1 MPAIWL
7 VTDPSYPE
15 AEARRVA
22 DGCEEEGTPLAWSVR
37 SGDTKELARFA
48 CLSSQLEV
56 GIGIGRDGSAAIAL
70 VAVNKEP
77 YIELDAVNARQ
88 LRWLGQAAA
97 RISKSQPIPAEVPA
111 AIGEPDA
118 MARHNVTAGLSPA
131 QSDDT
136 AELARIVAEALLNGM
151 RKGGGSI

>member
-15 AEARRVA
+15 DDARRVA

-37 SGDTKELARFA
+37 NGETKDLARFA
-48 CLSSQLEV
+48 CMSSQLEV

-70 VAVNKEP
+70 VAVDKEP
-77 YIELDAVNARQ
+77 YIELDALNARK

-97 RISKSQPIPAEVPA
+97 RISKSQPIPSETA
-111 AIGEPDA
+111 AQT
-118 MARHNVTAGLSPA
+118 N
-131 QSDDT
+131 DT
-136 AELARIVAEALLNGM
+136 AELARLVAEALLNGM

>member
-70 VAVNKEP
+70 VAVNNEP
-77 YIELDAVNARQ
+77 YIEMDAADVRQ

-97 RISKSQPIPAEVPA
+97 RISKSQPIPAEVPEA
-111 AIGEPDA
+111 ADESGAVALEP
-118 MARHNVTAGLSPA
+118 TAALNPA
-131 QSDDT
+131 QEDNT

-151 RKGGGSI
+151 RKGGGSV